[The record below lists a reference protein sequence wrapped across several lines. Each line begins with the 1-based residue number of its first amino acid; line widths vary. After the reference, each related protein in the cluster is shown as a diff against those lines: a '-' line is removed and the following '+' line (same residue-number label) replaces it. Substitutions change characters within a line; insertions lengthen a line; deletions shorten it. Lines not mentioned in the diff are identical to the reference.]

1 MTNADAIRMLDSVET
16 PEGLIITV
24 VRDYASFFNR
34 PAVLN
39 KQSNAWFGSAMRQGN
54 RLHFLT
60 TMPIADYLSITNIDQ
75 APRGSTVKEL
85 KDHQN
90 RPNIPTQRTAIKTY
104 LKETAFAGDKWI
116 FPNFML
122 NFGVGWKEEMPKG
135 ELILLITDEE
145 TLSWAAIF
153 IPPSGLKIPPSDGAH
168 RSGSLEDLIRKG
180 GEGVDMLLSNG
191 VGVTFVFE
199 SSSDVQHQ
207 DFTDLA
213 KAKPVSESVKA
224 TWDFRNIVVRAAR
237 SLVLS
242 NEFLSKYVDAT
253 SPSVNLSSN
262 SVLIWSMS
270 AVRGSLINAYCGR
283 IEDFDKL
290 DKPIKTKLM
299 EEAPVEVGAFIN
311 ELVTRIPVFK
321 QLTDGSATPAVFRK
335 QLGGCVLMRGA
346 GFGILMRAYR
356 YAKENGMSLADM
368 ADRLAQVDWFLLPF
382 DWTPDLAQTVAS
394 PYEFLRDNA
403 KPAWFKMVAINPGNN
418 TWRLKGTNENLDAA
432 FQVLMAPPAVAEAA
446 E

>member
-16 PEGLIITV
+16 PEGLKVTV
-24 VRDYASFFNR
+24 VKDYQSFFNR
-34 PAVLN
+34 PTVLN
-39 KQSNAWFGSAMRQGN
+39 KQSNCWFGSAMRQGN

-60 TMPIADYLSITNIDQ
+60 TMPIKDYLSITKIDQ
-75 APRGSTVKEL
+75 APRGSTVRAL

-90 RPNIPTQRTAIKTY
+90 RPNIPTQRSAIKQY
-104 LKETAFAGDKWI
+104 LMDTAYTGDKWI

-122 NFGVGWKEEMPKG
+122 NFGVGWSEEYPKG

-168 RSGSLEDLIRKG
+168 RSGSLEDLIKKG
-180 GEGVDMLLSNG
+180 GDGVDMLLSNG

-199 SSSDVQHQ
+199 SSADVQHQ

-213 KAKPVSESVKA
+213 QAKPVSESVKA
-224 TWDFRNIVVRAAR
+224 TWNVRNIVVKAAKA
-237 SLVLS
+237 LVLG
-242 NEFLSKYVDAT
+242 NGFLSKYVDAT

-270 AVRGSLINAYCGR
+270 AVRGSLINAYCQR
-283 IEDFDKL
+283 VEDFDKL
-290 DKPIKTKLM
+290 DKREKTEKM
-299 EEAPVEVGAFIN
+299 EAAPHEIGQFIDM
-311 ELVTRIPVFK
+311 LVARIPIFQ
-321 QLTDGSATPAVFRK
+321 QLMDGSATPAVFRK

-346 GFGILMRAYR
+346 GFGILMRAFR
-356 YAKENGMSLADM
+356 FAMENGVALHDM
-368 ADRLAQVDWFLLPF
+368 ADRLAAVDWFLLSF
-382 DWTPDLAQTVAS
+382 DWTQDLQAQVTS

-432 FQVLMAPPAVAEAA
+432 FQVLMAPPAMADAA

>member
-1 MTNADAIRMLDSVET
+1 MTNTDAIRMLDSVET
-16 PEGLIITV
+16 PDGLKITV

-34 PAVLN
+34 PTVLN
-39 KQSNAWFGSAMRQGN
+39 KQSNCWFGSAMRQGN

-60 TMPIADYLSITNIDQ
+60 TMPIKDYLSITKIDQ
-75 APRGSTVKEL
+75 APRGSTVKAL

-90 RPNIPTQRTAIKTY
+90 RPNIPTQRSAIKNY
-104 LKETAFAGDKWI
+104 LMETAYTGDKWI

-122 NFGVGWKEEMPKG
+122 NFGVGWTEEMPKG

-168 RSGSLEDLIRKG
+168 RSGATEDLIKAG

-199 SSSDVQHQ
+199 SSADVQHQ

-213 KAKPVSESVKA
+213 QAKPVSESVKA
-224 TWDFRNIVVRAAR
+224 TWNVRNVVVRAAKA
-237 SLVLS
+237 LVLG

-270 AVRGSLINAYCGR
+270 AVRGSLINAYCPR
-283 IEDFDKL
+283 VEDFDKL
-290 DKPIKTKLM
+290 DKAAKTKL
-299 EEAPVEVGAFIN
+299 
-311 ELVTRIPVFK
+311 L
-321 QLTDGSATPAVFRK
+321 DATPIDIGRFIDEARHARTNLPAIDGRLGHAGGVPQAIGRLCAHARSRIRHPDAGLPLCDRERHQACRHRRSLCERRLVPVAVR
-335 QLGGCVLMRGA
+335 
-346 GFGILMRAYR
+346 
-356 YAKENGMSLADM
+356 
-368 ADRLAQVDWFLLPF
+368 
-382 DWTPDLAQTVAS
+382 
-394 PYEFLRDNA
+394 
-403 KPAWFKMVAINPGNN
+403 
-418 TWRLKGTNENLDAA
+418 LDAGSSGA
-432 FQVLMAPPAVAEAA
+432 SHQPVRVPARQRQARLVQDGRH
-446 E
+446 